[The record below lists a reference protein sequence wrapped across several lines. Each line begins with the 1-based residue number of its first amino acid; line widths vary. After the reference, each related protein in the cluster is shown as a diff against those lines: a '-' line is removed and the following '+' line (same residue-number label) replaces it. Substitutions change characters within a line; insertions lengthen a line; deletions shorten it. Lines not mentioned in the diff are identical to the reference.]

1 MTARIHLLG
10 IFRKHQPSDPWEIPA
25 DGKTDVSAI
34 LEDAGV
40 DPAAG
45 YVLLVN
51 GSRKKKD
58 YIPADGDDIKVMP
71 LVAGG

>member
-1 MTARIHLLG
+1 MAVRLHLLG
-10 IFRKHQPSDPWEIPA
+10 IFRKHQPSDPWEIPP
-25 DGKTDVSAI
+25 DGKTPLSAI